1 MKPSDKTLTS
11 HITYLKYICKIVI
24 VSVHLF
30 SPIGTKEGNVPDG
43 AYQEFFQKTTLHF
56 TETYE
61 NKAIFGKSPNFNQYM
76 KHASPLSLI
85 DSLGCIVED
94 PCRVKVDPAELGK
107 NIGAPCRIREDFV
120 HFFK

>member
-11 HITYLKYICKIVI
+11 HITYFKYIRWR
-24 VSVHLF
+24 
-30 SPIGTKEGNVPDG
+30 
-43 AYQEFFQKTTLHF
+43 QEFFQKTALQF

-94 PCRVKVDPAELGK
+94 PCRVKVDPAE
-107 NIGAPCRIREDFV
+107 
-120 HFFK
+120 

>member
-1 MKPSDKTLTS
+1 MKLSDKKLTS
-11 HITYLKYICKIVI
+11 HITYFKYICKIVI

-30 SPIGTKEGNVPDG
+30 SLIGTKEGNVPDG
-43 AYQEFFQKTTLHF
+43 AKSFFKKTALQF

-76 KHASPLSLI
+76 KHTSPLSLI

-94 PCRVKVDPAELGK
+94 PCRVKVDPAE
-107 NIGAPCRIREDFV
+107 
-120 HFFK
+120 